1 LKPTQPL
8 CDSRLSGATDSES
21 DGDLPSID
29 SSPPASPP
37 PNTSRDKET
46 PEVLTIDSPTP
57 PRRQQKAKN
66 KTLSAFPTPKKKSL
80 KPTQPLCDS
89 RLSGAT
95 DSESDGDLPSIDSS
109 PPASPPPNTSRDK
122 ETPEVVTIG
131 SPTPPRRQQKAKS
144 KTLPAIPTPKKKSL
158 KPTQPLCDSRLS
170 GAKHKTFLESLS
182 LAKHGEEEIDFS
194 RCHPE
199 ATKYIKHF
207 SRHKVDLCKQLYNLY
222 NKEAF
227 DNRLPSEMEM
237 IWCPRLTKTAGTCM
251 MKGKMDKQRKTF
263 TERSCKIKLSAKVLD
278 SADRL
283 RDTLVHEMCHA
294 AAWLLSEVQGGH
306 GPIWKSWAGRCM
318 KRLPELPIISRC
330 HAYEIRTKFTY
341 QCTGLGCGAT
351 YGRHSKSIDVEK
363 KVCGKCRGRL
373 VLLSNSTKS
382 SLRHS
387 KEGATGDQT
396 PRTPNAFA
404 MFVKEKYKTCRT
416 PGVSHADA
424 MKQISAMFAQTKIS
438 K

>member
-1 LKPTQPL
+1 MSHQSEGTEDDDGSQS
-8 CDSRLSGATDSES
+8 DSDYEYSEKDATDSES

-66 KTLSAFPTPKKKSL
+66 KK
-80 KPTQPLCDS
+80 
-89 RLSGAT
+89 
-95 DSESDGDLPSIDSS
+95 
-109 PPASPPPNTSRDK
+109 
-122 ETPEVVTIG
+122 
-131 SPTPPRRQQKAKS
+131 
-144 KTLPAIPTPKKKSL
+144 LPAIPTPKKKSL

-182 LAKHGEEEIDFS
+182 LAKHDEEEIDFS

-278 SADRL
+278 RS
-283 RDTLVHEMCHA
+283 
-294 AAWLLSEVQGGH
+294 GH
-306 GPIWKSWAGRCM
+306 
-318 KRLPELPIISRC
+318 
-330 HAYEIRTKFTY
+330 
-341 QCTGLGCGAT
+341 
-351 YGRHSKSIDVEK
+351 
-363 KVCGKCRGRL
+363 
-373 VLLSNSTKS
+373 
-382 SLRHS
+382 
-387 KEGATGDQT
+387 
-396 PRTPNAFA
+396 
-404 MFVKEKYKTCRT
+404 
-416 PGVSHADA
+416 
-424 MKQISAMFAQTKIS
+424 
-438 K
+438 